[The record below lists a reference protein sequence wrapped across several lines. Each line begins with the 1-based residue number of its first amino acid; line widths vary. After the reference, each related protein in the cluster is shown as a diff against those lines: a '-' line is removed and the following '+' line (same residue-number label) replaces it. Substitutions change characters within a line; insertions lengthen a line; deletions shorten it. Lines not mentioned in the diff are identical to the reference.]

1 MCFTSIPFDLL
12 LKGILDKREVL
23 QGPEG
28 LENAQYGSAITAV
41 SDIDLDGFNDVIV
54 GAPLEN
60 ENTGAIYIYN
70 GKQKTLHTKYSQV
83 RSIMLYCAE

>member
-12 LKGILDKREVL
+12 SKGILDKREIL
-23 QGPEG
+23 EGPEG

-60 ENTGAIYIYN
+60 ENIGAIYIYN

-83 RSIMLYCAE
+83 RSMILC